1 MKKEKFLEKVKNKNY
16 NAILE
21 EGIVKIFVENASDIK
36 PVYKEIKELAKT
48 NKYDKSFGIFL
59 EKRRLNIFKTIT
71 KINPAFYR
79 RIFSLLKGF
88 HFYRMWRS
96 LLFFL

>member
-16 NAILE
+16 NAVLE

-36 PVYKEIKELAKT
+36 PIYKEIKELAKT

-59 EKRRLNIFKTIT
+59 EKKT
-71 KINPAFYR
+71 A
-79 RIFSLLKGF
+79 
-88 HFYRMWRS
+88 
-96 LLFFL
+96 